1 MGKEVISGIRSENM
15 DEPSMTTMDAKMNGI
30 VDVVELMGAESYIH
44 VKREEETVVVRVNG
58 TTDKKMGDAIDVYLN
73 LDQMHIFDIDTEERI
88 L

>member
-44 VKREEETVVVRVNG
+44 VKHGEETIVVRINR
-58 TTDKKMGDAIDVYLN
+58 TTDKKMGMKSRCIS
-73 LDQMHIFDIDTEERI
+73 I
-88 L
+88 LIRRTSSIWK

>member
-44 VKREEETVVVRVNG
+44 VKHGEETIVVRINR
-58 TTDKKMGDAIDVYLN
+58 TTDKKMGNEIDMYINLN
-73 LDQMHIFDIDTEERI
+73 QMHLFDMETEERS
-88 L
+88 

>member
-44 VKREEETVVVRVNG
+44 VKHGEEIVVV
-58 TTDKKMGDAIDVYLN
+58 
-73 LDQMHIFDIDTEERI
+73 Q
-88 L
+88 